1 MDDNIQNRFDVSIL
15 YVENESASRKKFSE
29 ITGKLINKLYLAKDG
44 NEGLALFKE
53 NKPEIVVTNIT
64 LPYTNGIE
72 MVRKMKAM
80 QDDLPVIM
88 TLARNDLNYL
98 IDTFGSDISYY
109 LLKPL
114 DSKTLF
120 NAIKRCAEAIAYRR
134 QLAQQDKHIKELSL
148 AVEFSPDIIIITN
161 TDGIIEYI
169 NPKFIEITG
178 YSKEEIIGKTLDIL
192 KGSDV
197 DLNTY
202 SSFLSSLKTG
212 KEWRGRLINK
222 KKNDECYWAST
233 SLFPVK
239 QQITDKV
246 EHFICIQEDITNWK
260 LTEEDLRI
268 SEEMFKV
275 LAMLAQ
281 DAIVMVDETGIIN
294 FWNEAAEKMFL
305 LESRNAVGK
314 TLWDFIPSYVIK
326 EIFESEI
333 KHYKET
339 CQCSVSGNILEDMAK
354 KIDGTVFPIEISVTA
369 IQTRDKCHS
378 TAIIRDITERK
389 RIEQAVLNEKAKFQ
403 TLSENAPFGIMLV
416 DEKGTLLYVNPVFIE
431 MFGYNHE
438 EIPDGKTW
446 FRKAFPEKDYR
457 HEITENWIKD
467 IEEPNAGKREPW
479 VLTVTCK
486 DKTQKTVDFYSVKLN
501 SGESIVFCQ
510 DLTELKKNERKL
522 LYITN
527 YDALTGLPNRH
538 SMEETLRQTI
548 EVAKKGR
555 KRGGLS
561 ALLFLDIDGFGD
573 INAKLGPTSGDELL
587 ISTGKML
594 KNSLRGG
601 DTVYRFGGDEFAIIF
616 KGISMA
622 EARLAAERIQRTI
635 NQHKFSIE
643 YEKYN
648 MYLSMG
654 IIQIDGTMDMV
665 TLLSKALNALYKAKK
680 LGKNQI
686 VVYQE
691 E

>member
-1 MDDNIQNRFDVSIL
+1 
-15 YVENESASRKKFSE
+15 
-29 ITGKLINKLYLAKDG
+29 
-44 NEGLALFKE
+44 
-53 NKPEIVVTNIT
+53 
-64 LPYTNGIE
+64 
-72 MVRKMKAM
+72 
-80 QDDLPVIM
+80 
-88 TLARNDLNYL
+88 
-98 IDTFGSDISYY
+98 
-109 LLKPL
+109 
-114 DSKTLF
+114 
-120 NAIKRCAEAIAYRR
+120 
-134 QLAQQDKHIKELSL
+134 
-148 AVEFSPDIIIITN
+148 
-161 TDGIIEYI
+161 
-169 NPKFIEITG
+169 
-178 YSKEEIIGKTLDIL
+178 
-192 KGSDV
+192 
-197 DLNTY
+197 
-202 SSFLSSLKTG
+202 
-212 KEWRGRLINK
+212 
-222 KKNDECYWAST
+222 
-233 SLFPVK
+233 
-239 QQITDKV
+239 
-246 EHFICIQEDITNWK
+246 
-260 LTEEDLRI
+260 
-268 SEEMFKV
+268 
-275 LAMLAQ
+275 
-281 DAIVMVDETGIIN
+281 
-294 FWNEAAEKMFL
+294 
-305 LESRNAVGK
+305 
-314 TLWDFIPSYVIK
+314 
-326 EIFESEI
+326 
-333 KHYKET
+333 
-339 CQCSVSGNILEDMAK
+339 
-354 KIDGTVFPIEISVTA
+354 
-369 IQTRDKCHS
+369 
-378 TAIIRDITERK
+378 
-389 RIEQAVLNEKAKFQ
+389 
-403 TLSENAPFGIMLV
+403 MLV